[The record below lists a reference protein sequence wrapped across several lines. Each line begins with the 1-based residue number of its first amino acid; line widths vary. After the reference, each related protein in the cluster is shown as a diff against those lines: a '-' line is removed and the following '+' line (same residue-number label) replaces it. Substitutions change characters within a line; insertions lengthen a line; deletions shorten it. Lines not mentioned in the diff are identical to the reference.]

1 MYNILVVDDDKE
13 IVESIEIYLKNEGFN
28 IFKAYNGI
36 EALEILVEKEIH
48 LILMDIMMP
57 KLDGIKATIKIREE
71 KNIPIILVSAKSE
84 DTDKIIGLNIGADD
98 YITKP
103 FNLLELIARVKSNLR
118 RYVTLGNYNN
128 DNFNKDILKSGGLE
142 LNISTK
148 EVKVD
153 GEIVKITPI
162 EFKILKLLLSNKGR
176 VFSIDEIYEKVW
188 NEESFNVEN
197 TVAVHIRRIREKIE
211 INPKE
216 PRYLK
221 VVWGVGY
228 KSLIFNC
235 IFILAMFMITQV
247 LGVIIC
253 FKLININLALTIGII
268 GILNFLL
275 YKILLFN

>member
-13 IVESIEIYLKNEGFN
+13 IVESVEIFLRNEGFN
-28 IFKAYNGI
+28 IYKAYNGL
-36 EALEILVEKEIH
+36 EALDVLVNKDVH

-84 DTDKIIGLNIGADD
+84 DTDKIMGLNIGADD

-103 FNLLELIARVKSNLR
+103 FNLLELIARLKSNLR
-118 RYVTLGNYNN
+118 RYVTLGSYNSQN
-128 DNFNKDILKSGGLE
+128 INNNEVLSSGGLE
-142 LNISTK
+142 LNTSTK

-153 GEIVKITPI
+153 GQLVKVTPI
-162 EFKILKLLLSNKGR
+162 EFKILNLLLANKGR
-176 VFSIDEIYEKVW
+176 VFSIDEIYERVW

-228 KSLIFNC
+228 KIE
-235 IFILAMFMITQV
+235 
-247 LGVIIC
+247 
-253 FKLININLALTIGII
+253 KL
-268 GILNFLL
+268 
-275 YKILLFN
+275 